1 VLQVLAL
8 ADNEWAQYRVQSGL
22 ASGEGLIHHVRDP
35 AFKMKDSQQEE
46 VDPGVVDKRLLI
58 DAQEFA
64 SVLAVMAKPG
74 STLSAVIRNAWS
86 HKALQT
92 LGKTW
97 PDRSTGSA
105 RHVFGES
112 TGNREVD
119 IIMAALTCGE

>member
-1 VLQVLAL
+1 
-8 ADNEWAQYRVQSGL
+8 
-22 ASGEGLIHHVRDP
+22 
-35 AFKMKDSQQEE
+35 
-46 VDPGVVDKRLLI
+46 
-58 DAQEFA
+58 
-64 SVLAVMAKPG
+64 MAKPG